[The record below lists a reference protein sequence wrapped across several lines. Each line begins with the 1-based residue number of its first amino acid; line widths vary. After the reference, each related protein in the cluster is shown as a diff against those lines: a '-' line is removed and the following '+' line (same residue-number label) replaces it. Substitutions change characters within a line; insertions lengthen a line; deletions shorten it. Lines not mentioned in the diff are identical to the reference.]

1 MISCSSNFSQKS
13 IMPAYIPHLLFIKTV
28 SVFFFF
34 FPYSFLEIIISPTSC
49 NLMGRE
55 NIFLTGSERKPSAE
69 AKLSYLDI

>member
-28 SVFFFF
+28 SVVFFFF
-34 FPYSFLEIIISPTSC
+34 LSFLEIIISPTSC

-69 AKLSYLDI
+69 ANYHI